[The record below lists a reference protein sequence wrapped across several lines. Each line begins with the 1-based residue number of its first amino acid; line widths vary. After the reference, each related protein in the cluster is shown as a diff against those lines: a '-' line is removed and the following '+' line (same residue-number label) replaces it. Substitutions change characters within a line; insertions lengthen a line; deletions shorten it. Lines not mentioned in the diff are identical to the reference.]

1 MSFSALLWKKADPIW
16 QKTLHH
22 PFVRGIGDGTLDV
35 EKFKFYIRQD
45 YVFLVEYS
53 RVLALATA
61 KGSDLATMEKFAALL
76 HATLHTEMALH
87 RSYAEKFGISRADLE
102 QTNPAPTAVA
112 YTRHLLGVAALG
124 SLGEI
129 VASLLPCQWGYC
141 EIGSTLV
148 EQGEPPHQPLYG
160 EWIRTYASPEFATL
174 AQWIRTLV
182 DSLGESAGAL
192 ERVRMEEYF
201 LLSSR
206 YEHAFWD
213 MSWRMEEWP
222 V

>member
-1 MSFSALLWKKADPIW
+1 MSFSELLWRKAQPIW
-16 QKTLHH
+16 EQTLNH
-22 PFVRGIGDGTLDV
+22 PFVQGIGDGTLAV
-35 EKFKFYIRQD
+35 ERFKFYIRQD
-45 YVFLVEYS
+45 YIFLIEYS

-61 KGSDLATMEKFAALL
+61 KGSDLATMGKFAELL

-87 RSYAEKFGISRADLE
+87 RSYAEKFGISRAELE

-141 EIGSTLV
+141 EIGSTLAK
-148 EQGEPPHQPLYG
+148 QGEPKSQPLYA
-160 EWIRTYASPEFATL
+160 EWIRTYASAEFAAL
-174 AQWIRTLV
+174 AQWIRTLLN
-182 DSLGESAGAL
+182 SLGEEAGAL
-192 ERVRMEEYF
+192 ERIRMEEYF
-201 LLSSR
+201 LLSAR